1 MSGALLGVLVFVLV
15 ASTGLAVAASLRLE
29 SLGKLLLAAY
39 VIAFAEIVA
48 LVLLLSPI
56 GAVQRP
62 VLLVGLAVV
71 SAVAIGL
78 WWREGRPRPH
88 GASVRRAWTLLEQSP
103 PLALLGLVVAAAFG
117 YVVAL
122 IVGAPP
128 NNWDSMTYH
137 LARAA
142 FWRQNE
148 SVGYLADAYD
158 GRLNANPPSSESV
171 LTFVLELTREERLA
185 GFLQFSAA
193 IICLLAVFNL
203 ARRLGLSER
212 EAAFGGLLFL
222 TLPLVVLQAS
232 TTQNDLVVAS
242 LLLGATVFLLGDTR
256 RELGLASVATA
267 LAVGVKVTAFYGLPI
282 LLAVGLVAIP
292 RGARLGRIVAV
303 VAGAVVGSYW
313 YLVNL
318 LETSKPLGRRP
329 DTELLAVLRPEENL
343 LAALARILD
352 AFDLSGSE
360 DARASVLSNLF
371 STDLLLYVV
380 VAAAMTTA
388 LLLASILTR
397 RVRIRAALL
406 AGALA
411 VVPLAI
417 PPISYVVWRGFAKLH
432 DVLGASDGSLP
443 AGEWP
448 AQTTASES
456 FSWFGP
462 LGLVLVTGVGAAATV
477 AFVRRRSPSALSLL
491 LAAAPLI
498 WLVLVSLTI
507 AYDTWQGR
515 FFVFPVALSASLW
528 GILLRRPPLAWACV
542 AVGATTVAL
551 VFVNSL
557 EKPSGVQLFA
567 DTSATSV
574 WRSERWEVQSSGRPE
589 MSPVLWF
596 LEERV
601 PKEDAVAVAL
611 GEDDFGYP
619 AFGPHLERQVELVRE
634 GSRGRG
640 VRATWLVA
648 NPRRSPDID
657 TACWRVALDAPGG
670 WKVFRRALAPCPP

>member
-1 MSGALLGVLVFVLV
+1 VSGALLGVLVFVLV
-15 ASTGLAVAASLRLE
+15 ASTGLAVAASLRLD

-88 GASVRRAWTLLEQSP
+88 GATVRRAWTLLEQSP
-103 PLALLGLVVAAAFG
+103 PAALLGLVVAAALG

-122 IVGAPP
+122 IVGTPP

-158 GRLNANPPSSESV
+158 GRLNANPTSSESV

-193 IICLLAVFNL
+193 IICLLAVFIL

-242 LLLGATVFLLGDTR
+242 LLLGATVFIVGDTR
-256 RELGLASVATA
+256 RELGLASLATA

-343 LAALARILD
+343 LAAVARILD

-371 STDLLLYVV
+371 STDLVLYVV

-388 LLLASILTR
+388 MLLASILTR
-397 RVRIRAALL
+397 RVGIRAALL

-448 AQTTASES
+448 PQTTASES

-462 LGLVLVTGVGAAATV
+462 LGLVLVTGVGVAT
-477 AFVRRRSPSALSLL
+477 AILVRRRSLSVLALL

-498 WLVLVSLTI
+498 WLVLVSVTI

-528 GILLRRPPLAWACV
+528 GILLRRPPVAWACV

-601 PKEDAVAVAL
+601 PKEDAVALAL

-657 TACWRVALDAPGG
+657 TACWRVALDAPGR

>member
-15 ASTGLAVAASLRLE
+15 ASTGLAVAASLRLD

-62 VLLVGLAVV
+62 VLLVGLAMV
-71 SAVAIGL
+71 SAGAIGL

-88 GASVRRAWTLLEQSP
+88 GATVRRAWTLLEQSP
-103 PLALLGLVVAAAFG
+103 PLALLGLVVAAALG

-122 IVGAPP
+122 IVGRPP

-193 IICLLAVFNL
+193 IICLLAVFIL
-203 ARRLGLSER
+203 ARRLGLCER

-242 LLLGATVFLLGDTR
+242 LLLGATVFILGDTR

-360 DARASVLSNLF
+360 DARASVLSNVF
-371 STDLLLYVV
+371 STDLVLYVV

-397 RVRIRAALL
+397 RVGIRAALL

-448 AQTTASES
+448 PQTTASES

-462 LGLVLVTGVGAAATV
+462 LGLVLVTGVGVAT
-477 AFVRRRSPSALSLL
+477 AILVRRRSLSVLALL

-498 WLVLVSLTI
+498 WLVLVSVTI

-528 GILLRRPPLAWACV
+528 GILLRRPPVAWACV

-574 WRSERWEVQSSGRPE
+574 WRLERWEVQSSGRPE

-601 PKEDAVAVAL
+601 PTEDAVALAF

-640 VRATWLVA
+640 VGATWLVA
-648 NPRRSPDID
+648 TPRRSPDID